1 MALPRV
7 EVSIGITLN
16 VGNYESVR
24 ADARFGMDAG
34 SGTDIPLTWKVC
46 QEEAKEG
53 LAAALD
59 GVEKMLAARKQPV
72 PAPPTTRAPH
82 GIKSVA
88 GPRRA
93 GR

>member
-24 ADARFGMDAG
+24 AEARFGMDQSSG
-34 SGTDIPLTWKVC
+34 STATAFSSCLA
-46 QEEAKEG
+46 EAEKG
-53 LAAALD
+53 LEAALD
-59 GVEKMLAARKQPV
+59 GVEKMLAARKPKPVIQPPMRHAGV
-72 PAPPTTRAPH
+72 PAP
-82 GIKSVA
+82 A

>member
-24 ADARFGMDAG
+24 AEARFGQDGDDWNNVVA
-34 SGTDIPLTWKVC
+34 
-46 QEEAKEG
+46 EAKVG

-59 GVEKMLAARKQPV
+59 GVEKML
-72 PAPPTTRAPH
+72 TTRKEKLVN
-82 GIKSVA
+82 IKPGPIISGTPSARLV

>member
-24 ADARFGMDAG
+24 AEARFGEDVE
-34 SGTDIPLTWKVC
+34 GTTSASWQGCIA
-46 QEEAKEG
+46 EAKEG
-53 LAAALD
+53 LKAALD
-59 GVEKMLAARKQPV
+59 GVEKMLAARKVKPAPGPPV
-72 PAPPTTRAPH
+72 PRSAPVT
-82 GIKSVA
+82 

>member
-24 ADARFGMDAG
+24 AEARFGQDG
-34 SGTDIPLTWKVC
+34 VGWDKVV
-46 QEEAKEG
+46 EEAEKG
-53 LAAALD
+53 LGAALD
-59 GVEKMLAARKQPV
+59 GVEIMLKSRKLQKEKTTT
-72 PAPPTTRAPH
+72 APPLPRTATA
-82 GIKSVA
+82 VA

>member
-24 ADARFGMDAG
+24 AEARFGCDVER
-34 SGTDIPLTWKVC
+34 GTTEAWQNC
-46 QEEAKEG
+46 MAEAKTG
-53 LAAALD
+53 LGAALD
-59 GVEKMLAARKQPV
+59 GVEKMLTARKVKPTNSPPSV
-72 PAPPTTRAPH
+72 RTAAGPAAYP
-82 GIKSVA
+82 A

>member
-7 EVSIGITLN
+7 EVSVGITLN

-24 ADARFGMDAG
+24 ADARFSKDC
-34 SGTDIPLTWKVC
+34 SGDTDTAWGECL
-46 QEEAKEG
+46 EEAEVG
-53 LAAALD
+53 FQAALD
-59 GVEKMLAARKQPV
+59 GVEKMLESRKTKQVTTPPPARGPV
-72 PAPPTTRAPH
+72 V
-82 GIKSVA
+82 GVK